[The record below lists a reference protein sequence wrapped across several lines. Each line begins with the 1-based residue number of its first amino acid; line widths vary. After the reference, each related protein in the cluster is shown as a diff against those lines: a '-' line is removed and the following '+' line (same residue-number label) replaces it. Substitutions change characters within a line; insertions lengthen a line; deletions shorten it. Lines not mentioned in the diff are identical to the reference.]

1 MRRKIIFKQPA
12 MLKPV
17 LTLPILKLIKLRNRI
32 FIELIVNLDKEKK
45 AAVYHQFPMMMKM
58 IVIYPIF
65 IIILP

>member
-17 LTLPILKLIKLRNRI
+17 LTPPILKMINLRNRI
-32 FIELIVNLDKEKK
+32 FIEVIVNLDKEKK
-45 AAVYHQFPMMMKM
+45 AAVYHQSLMTMKM
-58 IVIYPIF
+58 KVIYPIF